1 MGLAPLPGY
10 IPVKP
15 IHIVSDLDGRKLN
28 NDGHH
33 VPWRAAH
40 PGDGTWCRSEP
51 RTLLTQLL
59 LQHPG
64 RLISDVRMSHTGVY
78 YLCIYYQERH
88 CIWGD
93 KVWYPWVV
101 DGEVGQGLVH
111 ILQVQDKGGK
121 GGRGGGGGGEPVLWG
136 GGAAASLWWGRRERM
151 CRVLEWFCRERV
163 ADVEEED
170 HSEKTLLRE
179 KQMTN
184 WLVSTDV

>member
-1 MGLAPLPGY
+1 MYLEEQHTQVTVLDVG
-10 IPVKP
+10 
-15 IHIVSDLDGRKLN
+15 VSQEPCWHSCYCNTLDDWFQMSG
-28 NDGHH
+28 
-33 VPWRAAH
+33 
-40 PGDGTWCRSEP
+40 C
-51 RTLLTQLL
+51 
-59 LQHPG
+59 
-64 RLISDVRMSHTGVY
+64 LIQVSNRYTMY

-121 GGRGGGGGGEPVLWG
+121 GGRGGGEPVLWG